1 MFKIT
6 IKNNHYTAKQLEMK
20 NTDKGLTREIVLDR
34 EEEEEEGEE
43 KEVVFFAGRDLP

>member
-1 MFKIT
+1 
-6 IKNNHYTAKQLEMK
+6 MK

-34 EEEEEEGEE
+34 EEGEE

>member
-1 MFKIT
+1 MFKII

-34 EEEEEEGEE
+34 EEEE